1 MVEEVTSRAGG
12 VHPEERGKKEKDMKP
27 IYHGLIVILF
37 VFLIS
42 SVADAEFYNGQKLV
56 EDWKAYKMMSKPKPL
71 KSPKL
76 LQGMAHYMGYVVGVI
91 DSNYDLIFF
100 PPDVTVEQLFRA
112 VGKYLDVHPEK
123 WQEPAVNLVLQ
134 ALMEHLSG
142 EESKK
147 DREYTH

>member
-1 MVEEVTSRAGG
+1 
-12 VHPEERGKKEKDMKP
+12 MKA
-27 IYHGLIVILF
+27 IYQGLIVTLL

-42 SVADAEFYNGQKLV
+42 SVANAEFYAGQKLV
-56 EDWKAYKMMSKPKPL
+56 EDWNAYKMMSKPKPL

-91 DSNYDLIFF
+91 DSNYDVIFF
-100 PPDVTVEQLFRA
+100 PPDVTVEQLLKA

-134 ALMEHLSG
+134 ALMEHLSR

-147 DREYTH
+147 ESEYIH

>member
-1 MVEEVTSRAGG
+1 VTT
-12 VHPEERGKKEKDMKP
+12 RGRKRGIDMKG
-27 IYHGLIVILF
+27 IWKGLIIITF
-37 VFLIS
+37 VLLIGP
-42 SVADAEFYNGQKLV
+42 VADAEFYAGQKLV
-56 EDWKAYKMMSKPKPL
+56 EDWNAYKMMSKPKPL

-100 PPDVTVEQLFRA
+100 PPDVTVEQLFKA
-112 VGKYLDVHPEK
+112 VGTYLETHPEK

-134 ALMEHLSG
+134 ALMEHLAR

-147 DREYTH
+147 ERANIH

>member
-1 MVEEVTSRAGG
+1 MVEEVTSRAREWTPKSE
-12 VHPEERGKKEKDMKP
+12 VKRKRDMKP
-27 IYHGLIVILF
+27 IYQGLIVILL

-42 SVADAEFYNGQKLV
+42 SVADAEFHNGQKLV

-91 DSNYDLIFF
+91 DSNYDVIFF
-100 PPDVTVEQLFRA
+100 PPDVTVEQLFKA
-112 VGKYLDVHPEK
+112 VGMYLEVHPEK

-134 ALMEHLSG
+134 ALMEHLSSK
-142 EESKK
+142 ESKK
-147 DREYTH
+147 EREYIH